1 MGVIRKIR
9 THARER
15 KGTLIG
21 GWRDAKLMQP
31 FMGISVEVSQ
41 KLKMQLPHNPAIP
54 LLNLYPKC
62 SKSFYN
68 RDTCLATLFKH
79 YSQ

>member
-1 MGVIRKIR
+1 MGGTRKIR
-9 THARER
+9 THAREG

-21 GWRDAKLMQP
+21 GWRGAKLIQP

-54 LLNLYPKC
+54 LLNVYPKR

-68 RDTCLATLFKH
+68 RDTRIATLFKH